1 MSNNH
6 HNIEVVGTNKNIYLN
21 TIKMKPNSH
30 QDDQEVFRID
40 SYPEGKAE
48 ERSESANSE
57 STEEAQ
63 VVIEQMVRNL
73 N

>member
-1 MSNNH
+1 
-6 HNIEVVGTNKNIYLN
+6 
-21 TIKMKPNSH
+21 MKPNSH

-40 SYPEGKAE
+40 SYPEVKVE
-48 ERSESANSE
+48 ERSESGDSE
-57 STEEAQ
+57 LTEEAQ

>member
-1 MSNNH
+1 
-6 HNIEVVGTNKNIYLN
+6 
-21 TIKMKPNSH
+21 MKPNSH

-48 ERSESANSE
+48 ERSESANRE
-57 STEEAQ
+57 LTEETQ

>member
-1 MSNNH
+1 
-6 HNIEVVGTNKNIYLN
+6 
-21 TIKMKPNSH
+21 MKPNSH

-48 ERSESANSE
+48 ERSESAISE
-57 STEEAQ
+57 LTEEAQ

>member
-1 MSNNH
+1 
-6 HNIEVVGTNKNIYLN
+6 
-21 TIKMKPNSH
+21 MKPNSH

-57 STEEAQ
+57 LTEEAQ

>member
-1 MSNNH
+1 
-6 HNIEVVGTNKNIYLN
+6 
-21 TIKMKPNSH
+21 MKPNSH

-57 STEEAQ
+57 LTEEAQ
-63 VVIEQMVRNL
+63 EVIEQMVRNL

>member
-1 MSNNH
+1 
-6 HNIEVVGTNKNIYLN
+6 
-21 TIKMKPNSH
+21 MKPNSH

-57 STEEAQ
+57 LTEETQ

>member
-1 MSNNH
+1 
-6 HNIEVVGTNKNIYLN
+6 
-21 TIKMKPNSH
+21 MKPNSH

-48 ERSESANSE
+48 ERSESTNSE
-57 STEEAQ
+57 LTEEAQ